1 MISYKNQKVLYAKS
15 LKGLLRSDIMAE
27 QKEKDEN
34 IKYIVR
40 LANTNLDGTR
50 QAVFALSSIKGIGY
64 RTAEILLKKMKI
76 PRETKLGEIDD
87 SKIEEIREAIER
99 RYNEFFPPW
108 ALNHRND
115 IQTGS
120 DLLKVGPDWGVAVSD
135 DINRMKRTRSYKGVR
150 HEKGKKVRGQR
161 TRSNGRKGLAVGVIK
176 KREAAPAEGAG
187 PAPAPA
193 EAKKEEV
200 KE

>member
-1 MISYKNQKVLYAKS
+1 LILSKNQKVLYAKS
-15 LKGLLRSDIMAE
+15 LKGLLLSDIMAE
-27 QKEKDEN
+27 QKEKNEN

-50 QAVFALSSIKGIGY
+50 QAVFALSNIKGIGY
-64 RTAEILLKKMKI
+64 RTAEILLKKMNI

-87 SKIEEIREAIER
+87 SKIDEIKDVIEK
-99 RYNEFFPPW
+99 RYNEIFPSW
-108 ALNHRND
+108 TLNHRND
-115 IQTGS
+115 IQTGA

-135 DINRMKRTRSYKGVR
+135 DVNRMKRTRSYRGTR

-176 KREAAPAEGAG
+176 KREAAPTEAAG
-187 PAPAPA
+187 PAPAPV